1 MNDIPFPA
9 WPSEGYFIPK
19 PVYSHEI
26 SSVATSRLL
35 IVIFPGGSKSY
46 FVDFRKKALNKKK
59 HLLWRSGIPHSQIIA
74 FLPWPVC
81 LGGMVR
87 KDADLF
93 VVFRV
98 FDPHGNEV
106 VFQGALDPHTPIGQ
120 GWLRAS
126 HRKLDPVLSTEYR
139 PYHTHDVR
147 ESLIPGKVYELD
159 VEIWPTCIVV
169 PVGYRIAL
177 TVRGKDYEHPGKGMR
192 IKSFVNE
199 MRGCGPFLHNDPDDR
214 PEALFGGRNTLFA
227 GGRNP
232 SFVFVPIIP
241 KRNV

>member
-1 MNDIPFPA
+1 MDGFVRRLETEWPLARTCWTRFYLNPFNR
-9 WPSEGYFIPK
+9 SLSTK
-19 PVYSHEI
+19 PVDTEGSIEYEALGDGITFMSPPLAEETEI
-26 SSVATSRLL
+26 TGPLAAKLFSSSFTT
-35 IVIFPGGSKSY
+35 
-46 FVDFRKKALNKKK
+46 
-59 HLLWRSGIPHSQIIA
+59 
-74 FLPWPVC
+74 
-81 LGGMVR
+81 
-87 KDADLF
+87 DADLF

-126 HRKLDPVLSTEYR
+126 HRKLDPTLSTEYR

-232 SFVFVPIIP
+232 SFVLVPIIP

>member
-1 MNDIPFPA
+1 
-9 WPSEGYFIPK
+9 
-19 PVYSHEI
+19 
-26 SSVATSRLL
+26 
-35 IVIFPGGSKSY
+35 
-46 FVDFRKKALNKKK
+46 
-59 HLLWRSGIPHSQIIA
+59 
-74 FLPWPVC
+74 
-81 LGGMVR
+81 MVR
-87 KDADLF
+87 TDADLF

-159 VEIWPTCIVV
+159 VEIWPTSIVV
-169 PVGYRIAL
+169 PVEYRIAL

>member
-1 MNDIPFPA
+1 M
-9 WPSEGYFIPK
+9 
-19 PVYSHEI
+19 
-26 SSVATSRLL
+26 L
-35 IVIFPGGSKSY
+35 FPGDSQNSVNLIAPY
-46 FVDFRKKALNKKK
+46 AEFLRARITLS
-59 HLLWRSGIPHSQIIA
+59 SGMPI
-74 FLPWPVC
+74 LPLRIYTFSC
-81 LGGMVR
+81 
-87 KDADLF
+87 
-93 VVFRV
+93 
-98 FDPHGNEV
+98 FDPFGSI
-106 VFQGALDPHTPIGQ
+106 LP
-120 GWLRAS
+120 AS
-126 HRKLDPVLSTEYR
+126 GERVSSAYR

-214 PEALFGGRNTLFA
+214 PEALLGGRNTLFA

-232 SFVFVPIIP
+232 SFVLVPIIP